1 LCVKVRVFIDGYG
14 DIPHVK
20 AVCGDVVE
28 RRFLPLLDGILEQPN
43 IVAAINFDRKYAS
56 GLFAKQPAIQ
66 QEQGRR
72 RSTDYCKSGNY
83 TEKKVSVLTDRK
95 GLDNDME

>member
-1 LCVKVRVFIDGYG
+1 MS
-14 DIPHVK
+14 
-20 AVCGDVVE
+20 E
-28 RRFLPLLDGILEQPN
+28 RHFLLLDGTLEHPN
-43 IVAAINFDRKYAS
+43 IVAAIDFDRKYAS

-83 TEKKVSVLTDRK
+83 TEKKVSVLTDRG
-95 GLDNDME
+95 GLDNDMECLFI